1 MSPVSPSPSPSV
13 PFPQVFPGPNATAT
27 WRDTWKLPQLCF
39 RPSDRW
45 SLRPRNA
52 VTVKKIM
59 ILKLLHTQLQMWN
72 THTHASATHN
82 MLLSRVAVSLKRLLR
97 AKRSRLELPPGWTLS
112 TDFHPILMQVSPHIH
127 FTLSDAILSKFP
139 HPCTPHTPQTYSKMY
154 DSSDHF
160 FNTII
165 DVFMPSTFCSDKVT

>member
-1 MSPVSPSPSPSV
+1 MWHLKTPATLLPPIWPLIPPSKEC
-13 PFPQVFPGPNATAT
+13 GDCEENHE
-27 WRDTWKLPQLCF
+27 LP
-39 RPSDRW
+39 D
-45 SLRPRNA
+45 N
-52 VTVKKIM
+52 
-59 ILKLLHTQLQMWN
+59 LKLLHPTTN
-72 THTHASATHN
+72 VEHTHTHASATHN
-82 MLLSRVAVSLKRLLR
+82 MLLSRVTVSLKRLLR

-127 FTLSDAILSKFP
+127 FTLSDVILSKFP

>member
-1 MSPVSPSPSPSV
+1 MPQSAACQEQTNESLCRNLDFCVLRCPSCPLCPPPPPLSV

-52 VTVKKIM
+52 VTLRKIM
-59 ILKLLHTQLQMWN
+59 NCRIIWNFYTHNYKYGTN

-82 MLLSRVAVSLKRLLR
+82 MLLSRVTVSLKRLLR

-127 FTLSDAILSKFP
+127 FTLSDVVLS
-139 HPCTPHTPQTYSKMY
+139 
-154 DSSDHF
+154 
-160 FNTII
+160 
-165 DVFMPSTFCSDKVT
+165 